1 MKIILKSL
9 FSCKNSTNDERKKKK
24 YAAEKFYTR
33 SICPKSYFNI
43 PDCATCQHDGSVDL
57 DSIFEMQ

>member
-1 MKIILKSL
+1 MILK
-9 FSCKNSTNDERKKKK
+9 KRK

-33 SICPKSYFNI
+33 SICPKLYFNI
-43 PDCATCQHDGSVDL
+43 PDCETCQHDESGDL